1 MPTASLPIQTRENTR
16 DTSASRL
23 ARSLTSTA
31 IHFQQ
36 STTTQRRQNTRSYL
50 FVLKRRSPL
59 KGLRSAVNYLTRS
72 VNQKSRACGLSH
84 ATPCTA
90 LIPMSSFL
98 DLEKILYHT
107 AVYTY

>member
-50 FVLKRRSPL
+50 FVLKTSFPTQ
-59 KGLRSAVNYLTRS
+59 GLRSA
-72 VNQKSRACGLSH
+72 
-84 ATPCTA
+84 
-90 LIPMSSFL
+90 
-98 DLEKILYHT
+98 
-107 AVYTY
+107 